1 MNDKDNKTT
10 DFIREIVRVDIES
23 GKHNRIV
30 TRFPPEPNG
39 YLHIGHATSLCLNFG
54 ISEEN
59 EDAKCNLRFDDT
71 NPTRE
76 TSEYVKS
83 IKTDI
88 DWLGFKY
95 GKEELYAS
103 DYFETLYD
111 FAIKLIQG
119 GKAYVDSQTQEE
131 MRINRGTLTRS
142 GTESP
147 FRDRTVEKN
156 LELFENMRLGEYS
169 VGTHTL
175 RAKID
180 MSAPNI
186 NMRDPVMYRIIDA
199 QHHQTKDRWKIYPL
213 YDFAHAVSD
222 SIEGITHS
230 LCTLEYEA
238 HRPLYE
244 WFLNELD
251 IFRSRQIEFGKVSM
265 SHTILSKRNLL
276 QLVEGG
282 YVTGWD
288 DPRMPTISGMRRL
301 GYTAKAIKDFCV
313 RIGITKRENTAD
325 IALLEH
331 CVREDL
337 NKSAK
342 RVMAVLD
349 PLKVV
354 IVNYPENQ
362 TEMLEAI
369 NNPGDA
375 SFGTRQIPFS
385 RELYIEKTDFM
396 EDPPRKFFRLGPGRE
411 IRLRYGYFIKCERVI
426 KDEASGEIIEVHC
439 SYDPETKGGSAPDG
453 RKVKSTIHWV
463 SAQHS
468 IEAEIRLY
476 DRLCS
481 DAQPDTSNSKDLKD
495 ILNPH
500 SITVVSTGRLEPSMA
515 ESEVGQRYQ
524 FERTGY
530 FCLDEKDSSPS
541 KLVFNRT
548 VTLRDTWAKIQGSKK
563 N

>member
-131 MRINRGTLTRS
+131 MRINRGTLTGS

-156 LELFENMRLGEYS
+156 LELFENMRLSEYS

-199 QHHQTKDRWKIYPL
+199 QHHQTKDRWKIYPM

-481 DAQPDTSNSKDLKD
+481 DVQPDTSNSKDLKD

>member
-131 MRINRGTLTRS
+131 MRINRGTLTGS

-481 DAQPDTSNSKDLKD
+481 DTQPDTSNSKDLKD

>member
-131 MRINRGTLTRS
+131 MRINRGTLTGS

-147 FRDRTVEKN
+147 FRDRTVENN

-199 QHHQTKDRWKIYPL
+199 QHHQTKDRWKIYPM

-354 IVNYPENQ
+354 IVNYAENQ

-481 DAQPDTSNSKDLKD
+481 DVQPDTSNSKDLKD

-541 KLVFNRT
+541 KPVFNRT

>member
-131 MRINRGTLTRS
+131 MRINRGTLTGS

-276 QLVEGG
+276 QLVEGE

>member
-199 QHHQTKDRWKIYPL
+199 QHHQTKDRWKIYPM

>member
-1 MNDKDNKTT
+1 
-10 DFIREIVRVDIES
+10 
-23 GKHNRIV
+23 
-30 TRFPPEPNG
+30 
-39 YLHIGHATSLCLNFG
+39 
-54 ISEEN
+54 
-59 EDAKCNLRFDDT
+59 
-71 NPTRE
+71 
-76 TSEYVKS
+76 
-83 IKTDI
+83 
-88 DWLGFKY
+88 
-95 GKEELYAS
+95 
-103 DYFETLYD
+103 
-111 FAIKLIQG
+111 
-119 GKAYVDSQTQEE
+119 
-131 MRINRGTLTRS
+131 
-142 GTESP
+142 
-147 FRDRTVEKN
+147 
-156 LELFENMRLGEYS
+156 
-169 VGTHTL
+169 
-175 RAKID
+175 
-180 MSAPNI
+180 
-186 NMRDPVMYRIIDA
+186 
-199 QHHQTKDRWKIYPL
+199 
-213 YDFAHAVSD
+213 
-222 SIEGITHS
+222 
-230 LCTLEYEA
+230 
-238 HRPLYE
+238 
-244 WFLNELD
+244 
-251 IFRSRQIEFGKVSM
+251 
-265 SHTILSKRNLL
+265 
-276 QLVEGG
+276 
-282 YVTGWD
+282 
-288 DPRMPTISGMRRL
+288 
-301 GYTAKAIKDFCV
+301 
-313 RIGITKRENTAD
+313 
-325 IALLEH
+325 
-331 CVREDL
+331 
-337 NKSAK
+337 
-342 RVMAVLD
+342 MAVLD

>member
-103 DYFETLYD
+103 YYFETLYD

-131 MRINRGTLTRS
+131 MRINRGTLTGS

-156 LELFENMRLGEYS
+156 LELFENMRLSEYS

-481 DAQPDTSNSKDLKD
+481 DVQPDTSNSKDLKD

>member
-131 MRINRGTLTRS
+131 MRINRGTLTGS

-282 YVTGWD
+282 DVTGWD

-481 DAQPDTSNSKDLKD
+481 DVQPDTSNSKDLKD

>member
-131 MRINRGTLTRS
+131 MRINRGTLTGS

-276 QLVEGG
+276 QLVEGE

-481 DAQPDTSNSKDLKD
+481 DVQPDTSNSKDLKD